1 MQLTRLHSRIRST
14 NLEVFSIH
22 PNSGKFIVAL
32 GEAIYHFTCP
42 KMLLRP
48 IFLNDG
54 RCFNNLAVKKLQ
66 KDFIISNTTLFL
78 TPFERFIT
86 ESPGELPCTKEFSTK
101 FELADGKW
109 IAVDKNGMHD
119 IPEPSKELTWL
130 ENEHIYKNTID
141 NVIFDLGKGLYSFN
155 DIKRYNKL
163 ITFSGRRSTTVGKLT
178 QQMHPDVFQ
187 DPNFGQIEPKHMF
200 KQFQRKKYIS
210 NALEKFG
217 RYASIAVAIWTMIAM
232 VKSLVNWCNGIW
244 LVKKLTGSHKQTA
257 KFALSPSYFLIQGLG
272 QRNKPNFDQE
282 DSIIRNKINVS
293 DQHALDK
300 PTHPMTDNNTTLV
313 ELKRLNE
320 KLPVY
325 QQY

>member
-1 MQLTRLHSRIRST
+1 MLKINEESPIEQKIEPIHISILTEVSVRDKYIYSRLRSNFEKNLKKLAYNHCKHNQITQLQLTRLHSRIRST

-48 IFLNDG
+48 IFLYDG
-54 RCFNNLAVKKLQ
+54 KCFNNLAVKKLQ

-130 ENEHIYKNTID
+130 ENENIYKNTID

-178 QQMHPDVFQ
+178 QQIHPDVFQ
-187 DPNFGQIEPKHMF
+187 DPNFGQIKPKYMF
-200 KQFQRKKYIS
+200 KQFQWKNI
-210 NALEKFG
+210 FQ
-217 RYASIAVAIWTMIAM
+217 M
-232 VKSLVNWCNGIW
+232 
-244 LVKKLTGSHKQTA
+244 H
-257 KFALSPSYFLIQGLG
+257 
-272 QRNKPNFDQE
+272 
-282 DSIIRNKINVS
+282 
-293 DQHALDK
+293 
-300 PTHPMTDNNTTLV
+300 
-313 ELKRLNE
+313 
-320 KLPVY
+320 
-325 QQY
+325 